1 MVRSQPCLIES
12 ACDLYSQCP
21 LWLRCWGKRL
31 VAFTV
36 GDKENQITRQI
47 ARQETEA
54 ERVVKGDVR
63 STGSALVVV
72 VANGLRDL

>member
-1 MVRSQPCLIES
+1 MISIAS
-12 ACDLYSQCP
+12 ALCALK
-21 LWLRCWGKRL
+21 CWDKRL

-47 ARQETEA
+47 ASQETEA
-54 ERVVKGDVR
+54 ERVVEGDVR
-63 STGSALVVV
+63 GPALVLV